1 MESVININKWR
12 VLYGII
18 FCIIMLGISIWFI
31 SEPKIFVRNVFMKE
45 WHIILLGVISTIY
58 FLILF
63 YSFLKIISKPYG
75 IIITE
80 EYFIDNSKY
89 EAIGKIKWNEVS
101 KIQRIKKTSIQIFL
115 KKNLSER
122 INNNLLKKF
131 LLMMHNWDYKNSI
144 IVSSALLE
152 CDINYLEKKL
162 VQAYKKAKLSEINS
176 SKIDILTPST
186 DSINKN

>member
-12 VLYGII
+12 VLYGIT

-31 SEPKIFVRNVFMKE
+31 SEPKIFVRNVFMRE
-45 WHIILLGVISTIY
+45 WHIILLGVVVLIS
-58 FLILF
+58 FLALL
-63 YSFLKIISKPYG
+63 YSFLRIISKSYG

-80 EYFIDNSKY
+80 EYFIDNSRY

-101 KIQRIKKTSIQIFL
+101 KIQRIKKTSIQIFF

>member
-12 VLYGII
+12 VLYGIT

-31 SEPKIFVRNVFMKE
+31 SEPKIFVRNVFMRE
-45 WHIILLGVISTIY
+45 WHIILLGVVVLIS
-58 FLILF
+58 FLALL
-63 YSFLKIISKPYG
+63 YSFLRIISKSYG

-80 EYFIDNSKY
+80 EYFIDNSRY

-131 LLMMHNWDYKNSI
+131 LFMMHNWDYKNSI
-144 IVSSALLE
+144 IVSSALL
-152 CDINYLEKKL
+152 
-162 VQAYKKAKLSEINS
+162 VQIPV
-176 SKIDILTPST
+176 ILTT
-186 DSINKN
+186 

>member
-1 MESVININKWR
+1 MESVININKSR
-12 VLYGII
+12 VLYGIT

-31 SEPKIFVRNVFMKE
+31 SEPKIFVRNVFMSE
-45 WHIILLGVISTIY
+45 WHIVLLGIISTIY

-63 YSFLKIISKPYG
+63 YSFLRIISKPYG
-75 IIITE
+75 MIITE

-101 KIQRIKKTSIQIFL
+101 KIQRVKKTSIQIFF
-115 KKNLSER
+115 KKNLSET
-122 INNNLLKKF
+122 ININLLKKF

-144 IVSSALLE
+144 IISSALLE

-162 VQAYKKAKLSEINS
+162 LQVYKKDKLSEINPRSAKS
-176 SKIDILTPST
+176 SS
-186 DSINKN
+186 

>member
-12 VLYGII
+12 VLYGIT

-31 SEPKIFVRNVFMKE
+31 SEPKIFVRNVFMRE
-45 WHIILLGVISTIY
+45 WHIILLGVVVLIS
-58 FLILF
+58 FLALL
-63 YSFLKIISKPYG
+63 YSFLRIISKSYG

-80 EYFIDNSKY
+80 EYFIDNSRY
-89 EAIGKIKWNEVS
+89 EALGKIKWNEVS
-101 KIQRIKKTSIQIFL
+101 KIQRIKKTSIQIFF